1 MNPYS
6 SLPSKNFWKHFKKK
20 NFDLSFFI
28 DEETQRDFVTKK
40 IASAGS
46 CFAANVA
53 VHLQSSSTE
62 YLFEEQKH
70 PFIANNKN
78 SYNYESYSAR
88 YGNIYSTR
96 QLLQLIKRAKG
107 TFIPDEIIWYNGKE
121 LNDPFRPGIN
131 FKNFTES
138 EFNFDNKLHLEAV
151 KRAVVRC
158 DTFIFTLGLTEV
170 WMNKKDKSVY
180 PSCPGVIAGIFD
192 PTKYELLNLSVND
205 IFNDLQEINDELQEI
220 NPEIKFLITV
230 SPVPMVA
237 TANSN
242 NIVLSNQ
249 YSKSKLLV
257 AAHEA
262 VATNSNMYYFP
273 SYEMI
278 IGSHAESNFMDDR
291 RNVTSE
297 VVTNVMKIFKKQF
310 NIIDTNTD
318 KSDRKI
324 NLSSYLND
332 ECEEISYEK
341 FTND

>member
-6 SLPSKNFWKHFKKK
+6 SLPNKNFWKHFKKK

-53 VHLQSSSTE
+53 VHLQSTSTE

-70 PFIANNKN
+70 PFIANIKN

-96 QLLQLIKRAKG
+96 QFLQLIKRAKG
-107 TFIPDEIIWYNGKE
+107 TFIPDEIIWNNGNE

-131 FKNFTES
+131 FKDFSES
-138 EFNFDNKLHLEAV
+138 EFYFENKLHLEAV

-180 PSCPGVIAGIFD
+180 PSCPGVIAGTFD
-192 PTKYELLNLSVND
+192 PTKYELLNLTVND
-205 IFNDLQEINDELQEI
+205 ISKELQEINDELQEI
-220 NPEIKFLITV
+220 NPKIKFLITV

-237 TANSN
+237 TANLN

-262 VATNSNMYYFP
+262 VAANSNMYYFP

-278 IGSHAESNFMDDR
+278 IGSHTENNFMDDK
-291 RNVTSE
+291 RNVKPE

-310 NIIDTNTD
+310 NIIDTKTD
-318 KSDRKI
+318 KNESNDR
-324 NLSSYLND
+324 LSRYLND
-332 ECEEISYEK
+332 ECEEISYDK
-341 FTND
+341 FAID